1 MRWTP
6 SRMSIRYDTDRAA
19 LAGDTADDPDT
30 QRQSSVIREEPQMKF
45 GKLLAGISALC
56 VLAGGTAL
64 AQDKPF
70 AGVTVNVFTQT
81 GAIQEPL
88 QRRAPDFEALT
99 G

>member
-1 MRWTP
+1 MR
-6 SRMSIRYDTDRAA
+6 
-19 LAGDTADDPDT
+19 L
-30 QRQSSVIREEPQMKF
+30 

-81 GAIQEPL
+81 GAGMAEAWRASRQACTRCGRLCLPCRARNAEATL
-88 QRRAPDFEALT
+88 RRHFET
-99 G
+99 V